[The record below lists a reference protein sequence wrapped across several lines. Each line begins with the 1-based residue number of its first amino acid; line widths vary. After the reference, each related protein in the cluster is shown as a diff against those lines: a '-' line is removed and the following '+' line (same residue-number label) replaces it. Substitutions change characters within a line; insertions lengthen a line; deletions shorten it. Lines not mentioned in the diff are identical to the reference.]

1 MALLSIRKRKVV
13 EEIVAPVG
21 PRKLAQR
28 TRAPDHE
35 EPHSLGK
42 LLPAR
47 QSGATD
53 RCLRRS
59 LQQPP
64 LSREPEQRHSGRRLL
79 RT

>member
-1 MALLSIRKRKVV
+1 MDAKAGDGAHSWRSFPSANAR
-13 EEIVAPVG
+13 
-21 PRKLAQR
+21 QDR
-28 TRAPDHE
+28 TLAPDHE

-47 QSGATD
+47 RSGAAD
-53 RCLRRS
+53 RCLCRS